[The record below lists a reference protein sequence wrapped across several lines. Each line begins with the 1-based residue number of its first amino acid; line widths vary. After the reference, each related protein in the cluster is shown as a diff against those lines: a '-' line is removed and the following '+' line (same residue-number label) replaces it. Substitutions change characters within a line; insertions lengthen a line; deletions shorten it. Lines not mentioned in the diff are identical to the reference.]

1 MELWLPFQICVKA
14 ISTMPSNVTLNISCV
29 KLQPNTSEHIEML
42 KPDIIDT
49 RTKVWITSN
58 KTGWMQLMCSSE
70 ENFLTL
76 KLCAV
81 ISCLLNIQL
90 SFIFLS
96 ISLEYTFHSPNHM
109 PIGNESLSW
118 KLTWGSVT
126 VRFANNLFSI
136 MLRLSTLH
144 MMCVTREWSPQRS
157 WCGYLLRHSTGGGLI
172 TWIDTVAIKAL
183 CACSFFG

>member
-1 MELWLPFQICVKA
+1 MELCLPFQICVKA
-14 ISTMPSNVTLNISCV
+14 ISTMLSSVTLNISCV
-29 KLQPNTSEHIEML
+29 KITTSKHIEML

-70 ENFLTL
+70 KNILTL
-76 KLCAV
+76 KWCAV
-81 ISCLLNIQL
+81 KSCLLNIQL

-109 PIGNESLSW
+109 PIENESLSW

-136 MLRLSTLH
+136 MLRLSNLH
-144 MMCVTREWSPQRS
+144 MMCVTRERSPQRS
-157 WCGYLLRHSTGGGLI
+157 WCVCT
-172 TWIDTVAIKAL
+172 
-183 CACSFFG
+183 C